1 MMYNSGRGTVCPT
14 PQRIISMSLTEVS
27 LGKLLASRACL
38 RFARP
43 CQFTKRDAASHNVAS
58 SKHTA
63 TCHPVKRTEENVTF
77 LMSQAM

>member
-1 MMYNSGRGTVCPT
+1 MIHNSGRGTACPT

-43 CQFTKRDAASHNVAS
+43 CQLTKRDAASHNVAS
-58 SKHTA
+58 FQHTA
-63 TCHPVKRTEENVTF
+63 TCRPATKTEENVTF